1 MSGEQ
6 AAFLQTVTD
15 TLSSDNAL
23 RNAAEKRYG
32 EARAQ
37 QPAATVAGLFQV
49 LQAAEVWQPARE
61 QGAVLLRQCLSKA
74 REDGSVWAGLGAA
87 GQADVRAGL
96 LRVLEAEPQP
106 QVRRKVADCVQ
117 SLGNQIIDISER
129 PANAPEWPELM
140 PMLMRT
146 VADASKDS
154 GVRSDCLWA
163 VKEMTVSI
171 WQVLVASAG
180 QSQQLLRGCLADPAE
195 GVRGE
200 AASLLCS
207 LVDNIESREERVPF
221 APLIPDFCTVLTQLA
236 GSADSKH
243 LNTVLQSLQAT
254 TETCDF
260 FKNHVASHLMP
271 LLHGV
276 AMSHKDDASRKYALE
291 VIVCFMEAKPKA
303 MVKVPSYV
311 EQTLEVCIRFM
322 MELNEDI
329 AEWAEQDEEDE
340 GEEDEEH
347 YVFGKEAIDR
357 VCRCAHRVDCFPAV
371 LEVLKPAILRGLVRA
386 RSGSSAAQRPAGA
399 SERQQAGG
407 DAAAAEG
414 TWQAQEVESLKKQ
427 VGAIGTDMLLESQ
440 TNNYWRDCACDPE
453 FDGELHRR
461 KFLKQEQCIQ
471 SLKAAA
477 VTHHFN
483 PAIQQQRH
491 MMGTQVAHWKGM
503 AAQHM
508 SIVGQTAE
516 THAEDP
522 SAPARPEVLEVS
534 TQREEVMR
542 ARADPEEHQDEE
554 KQEEAAAQKKKRHA
568 HIADNAAKHQKDELA
583 QVEKV
588 CVDTLQYFECQK
600 QLRDQDTPGNDS
612 ALGSEGA
619 LGHRSALG
627 REEALSYQK
636 TLRHLDTLGLIPVT
650 KLFQTG
656 EWKPVVAAIT
666 ALSQIAEYVDDE
678 AAVAQMVQGIL
689 MQLAASHPRVR
700 HTAWTSIAQF
710 AQDHSETICT
720 EAWVAQL
727 VPKFIAVFDD
737 TCPKVILRS
746 MEAFQHYGESI
757 EREDMEPFV
766 PMLMEKLGVKLQQ
779 PLFQKKAITF
789 VAVVASQ
796 VGDTF
801 APYYPQ
807 LMPALQAVVQRTLDK
822 VEERMLL
829 GKCFECMS
837 LLGKAVGKEGF
848 KNDAQAFMEAMI
860 RATQVPN
867 LPPTDPVKEYMLAAA
882 ERICST
888 MKDDF
893 LPFVPHV
900 LPSIVEKLTLGPKE
914 WADGLDNLGDL
925 KEGEVD
931 LTLTQEN
938 GKVKVLVM
946 YASDKQDLQ
955 AALEAVHTFVQEL
968 RKGYA
973 PFVAQTAH
981 ALLPVFDFSMDEGI
995 RSLAYETWGQLCQC
1009 ARDGGQVQVAS
1020 ELVMEFLK
1028 RILPKFEEAEID
1040 VAALKSRADG
1050 VTCCLKK
1057 AGPDIL
1063 SMEQVEHIGSTAMRY
1078 LGESLQRRDQAAK
1091 GPPPGVQLPEDED
1104 GGRDEEDEAE
1114 ETNLRVALAEIAGA
1128 IMEHHPAAFVQQ
1140 CFQSYLS
1147 LVLRLFESADREDRK
1162 LSLFVTCDFLE
1173 HLGTRVTT
1181 HWPQFMPKLLQDV
1194 RHESAELR
1202 QPACYGISL
1211 AARDPAFS
1219 EIAAAAATELVEVI
1233 TKARQKAKKKSER
1246 PAQAVAD
1253 NALSALVAIL
1263 LNHQPAVAAT
1273 EAQLWAVWLGGLPCQ
1288 VDDEE
1293 GERNHKTLLRLVEQ
1307 EIMGV
1312 VRPGANMPRLLAI
1325 LVDVYQTDMVDQ
1337 ATSEGIGRLALR
1349 VGEAGLEG
1357 LAAQFTEKQR
1367 KKLLRVVREARKAAG
1382 AS

>member
-1 MSGEQ
+1 
-6 AAFLQTVTD
+6 
-15 TLSSDNAL
+15 
-23 RNAAEKRYG
+23 
-32 EARAQ
+32 
-37 QPAATVAGLFQV
+37 
-49 LQAAEVWQPARE
+49 
-61 QGAVLLRQCLSKA
+61 
-74 REDGSVWAGLGAA
+74 
-87 GQADVRAGL
+87 
-96 LRVLEAEPQP
+96 
-106 QVRRKVADCVQ
+106 VADCVQ
-117 SLGNQIIDISER
+117 SLGNQIIDIVDDQR

-371 LEVLKPAILRGLVRA
+371 LEVLKPAI
-386 RSGSSAAQRPAGA
+386 
-399 SERQQAGG
+399 
-407 DAAAAEG
+407 
-414 TWQAQEVESLKKQ
+414 
-427 VGAIGTDMLLESQ
+427 
-440 TNNYWRDCACDPE
+440 
-453 FDGELHRR
+453 
-461 KFLKQEQCIQ
+461 
-471 SLKAAA
+471 
-477 VTHHFN
+477 
-483 PAIQQQRH
+483 
-491 MMGTQVAHWKGM
+491 
-503 AAQHM
+503 
-508 SIVGQTAE
+508 
-516 THAEDP
+516 
-522 SAPARPEVLEVS
+522 
-534 TQREEVMR
+534 
-542 ARADPEEHQDEE
+542 
-554 KQEEAAAQKKKRHA
+554 
-568 HIADNAAKHQKDELA
+568 
-583 QVEKV
+583 
-588 CVDTLQYFECQK
+588 
-600 QLRDQDTPGNDS
+600 
-612 ALGSEGA
+612 
-619 LGHRSALG
+619 
-627 REEALSYQK
+627 
-636 TLRHLDTLGLIPVT
+636 T

-1307 EIMGV
+1307 EKPEV
-1312 VRPGANMPRLLAI
+1312 VGAGGANMPRLLAI